1 MLLFLHYGRKIPHLT
16 ARRNTKVD
24 WPIFFDSP
32 TFIYIILPALIFC
45 SRIIDVSIGTM
56 RVIFIT
62 KGYRFLAPLCG
73 FFEVLI
79 WLIAVTQIIKNL
91 SNVFCY
97 IAYAGG
103 FATGN
108 FVGML
113 IEERMA
119 LGVVLIR
126 VITRNDAP
134 ELIEYLKA
142 HNYGVT
148 VVDAE
153 GLFGK
158 VKILFT
164 VLRRSD
170 IGDVIE
176 SIKQYNPQAFYTI
189 EDVRFVSGGTYT
201 VREPSTTGSREKRNG
216 VFRGVRKGK

>member
-1 MLLFLHYGRKIPHLT
+1 
-16 ARRNTKVD
+16 VD
-24 WPIFFDSP
+24 WSGFFNSPIF
-32 TFIYIILPALIFC
+32 IYAILPALIFC
-45 SRIIDVSIGTM
+45 SRIVDVSIGTM

-79 WLIAVTQIIKNL
+79 WLIAMTQIMKNL

-97 IAYAGG
+97 IGYAGG

-113 IEERMA
+113 IERRMA

-126 VITRNDAP
+126 IITRNEAP
-134 ELIEYLKA
+134 ELIEHLKSR
-142 HNYGVT
+142 NYGVT
-148 VVDAE
+148 SVDAE

-164 VLRRSD
+164 VIRRSD
-170 IGDVIE
+170 IGEVVE
-176 SIKQYNPQAFYTI
+176 SIQRMNPQAFYTI
-189 EDVRFVSGGTYT
+189 EDVRSVSDASFTLGCQPDI
-201 VREPSTTGSREKRNG
+201 RRNG
-216 VFRGVRKGK
+216 FFRGVRKGK

>member
-1 MLLFLHYGRKIPHLT
+1 MY
-16 ARRNTKVD
+16 V
-24 WPIFFDSP
+24 
-32 TFIYIILPALIFC
+32 ILPLLIFC
-45 SRIIDVSIGTM
+45 SRIVDVSIGTM

-62 KGYRFLAPLCG
+62 KGYRFLAPFCG

-79 WLIAVTQIIKNL
+79 WLVAMTQIMQNL

-97 IAYAGG
+97 IGYAGG

-113 IEERMA
+113 IERRMA

-126 VITRNDAP
+126 IITRNEAP
-134 ELIEYLKA
+134 ELVEHLKS

-148 VVDAE
+148 AVDAE

-164 VLRRSD
+164 VIRRSD
-170 IGDVIE
+170 IREVIE
-176 SIKQYNPQAFYTI
+176 SVERLNPQAFYTV
-189 EDVRFVSGGTYT
+189 EDIRSVSDGPLTAG
-201 VREPSTTGSREKRNG
+201 RQPDFRPNG
-216 VFRGVRKGK
+216 FFRGVRKGK